1 VPVIFFFPQKRGKNC
16 PFISILLKFGFSCL
30 VCDPVMG
37 DEGKLYVPPEL
48 VSVYREKVTNPV
60 DVVFVLGPYDTI
72 SFSLTPSQLYIYIYI
87 F

>member
-1 VPVIFFFPQKRGKNC
+1 
-16 PFISILLKFGFSCL
+16 
-30 VCDPVMG
+30 MG

-72 SFSLTPSQLYIYIYI
+72 SFSLTPSQLYIYIYFNNTI
-87 F
+87 FNKRFKKIVIFSKCPLLYVEVARFSVG

>member
-1 VPVIFFFPQKRGKNC
+1 
-16 PFISILLKFGFSCL
+16 
-30 VCDPVMG
+30 MG

-72 SFSLTPSQLYIYIYI
+72 SFSHTSVAVLNY
-87 F
+87 FHGRV

>member
-1 VPVIFFFPQKRGKNC
+1 
-16 PFISILLKFGFSCL
+16 
-30 VCDPVMG
+30 MG

-87 F
+87 YIYILITRFLIKGLKK

>member
-1 VPVIFFFPQKRGKNC
+1 
-16 PFISILLKFGFSCL
+16 
-30 VCDPVMG
+30 MG

-60 DVVFVLGPYDTI
+60 DMVFVFGPYDTI
-72 SFSLTPSQLYIYIYI
+72 SFSHTPSQLYVLFFFFFQLTQLLIKR